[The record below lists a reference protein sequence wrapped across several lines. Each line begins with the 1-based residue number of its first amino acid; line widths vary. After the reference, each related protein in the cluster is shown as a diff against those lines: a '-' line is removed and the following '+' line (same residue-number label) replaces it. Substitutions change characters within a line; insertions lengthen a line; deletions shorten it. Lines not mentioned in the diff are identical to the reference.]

1 MIQKI
6 GVLITTI
13 GWIAAF
19 LIVSTDDFYTIE
31 LREYHVI
38 DWKALFISL
47 AVSVIGV
54 VIYRAGELLEQS
66 GGGRHDDL

>member
-13 GWIAAF
+13 GWVAAF

-31 LREYHVI
+31 LRQAH
-38 DWKALFISL
+38 DMNWKALFISL
-47 AVSVIGV
+47 AVAVIGV
-54 VIYRAGELLEQS
+54 VIYRAGELLERS